1 MILYGMNKRYVQL
14 FLTLR
19 CNQGCDFCFNRG
31 IDNKDDLS
39 GDGFRRLSSIL
50 KNYGF
55 HELDLLGG
63 EPLLH
68 EDIIELLRIA
78 SEDFTSVYLST
89 NGSII
94 DKLERINELFPRINT
109 GISLNE
115 GTDEKT
121 IRYIFSKRPIIK
133 SVARRVRFVPEMALP
148 FIKEGIP
155 YYLIFRDILSA
166 EELRDSMP
174 FYEYLQK
181 FNELKRSF
189 KNVMPVYC
197 EGFISDKYYRCP
209 AGTAKISIMPD
220 GSVYPCYL
228 FFRFEEF
235 KLGNI
240 FKDGLEEM
248 LNSPV
253 LEFFKRYRENICP
266 QKKCEFHPKCHG
278 GCPAISYTLYGRLDR
293 PDPRCLEITN

>member
-1 MILYGMNKRYVQL
+1 MAYVQL
-14 FLTLR
+14 FLTFR
-19 CNQGCDFCFNRG
+19 CNKGCNFCFNRG
-31 IDNKDDLS
+31 INENGDLTV
-39 GDGFRRLSSIL
+39 DKFKRLSLIL

-55 HELDLLGG
+55 HELDILGG

-68 EDIIELLRIA
+68 EDIIEVLRIA
-78 SEDFTSVYLST
+78 CENFGSVYLST
-89 NGSII
+89 NGSIV
-94 DKLERINELFPRINT
+94 DQLERINKLFPQIKV

-121 IRYIFSKRPIIK
+121 VRYIITKRPIVK
-133 SVARRVRFVPEMALP
+133 SVVSKMRFAPETALY
-148 FIKEGIP
+148 FINEGIP
-155 YYLIFRDILSA
+155 YYLIYRDILSA

-197 EGFISDKYYRCP
+197 EGFISEKDYRCP
-209 AGTAKISIMPD
+209 AGTTKISIMPD

-228 FFRFEEF
+228 FFRFNEF

-240 FKDGLEEM
+240 FEDSLKDI
-248 LNSPV
+248 LNSPA
-253 LEFFKRYRENICP
+253 LDFFKRYRGNICP
-266 QKKCEFHPKCHG
+266 QEQCKLHSKCHG
-278 GCPAISYTLYGRLDR
+278 GCPAISYIFYKRLDR
-293 PDPRCLEITN
+293 TDPRCLETN

>member
-1 MILYGMNKRYVQL
+1 MNNRYVQL

-19 CNQGCDFCFNRG
+19 CNQGCEFCFNRG
-31 IDNKDDLS
+31 IDGKDDLS
-39 GDGFRRLSSIL
+39 CNEFRGLSLIL

-55 HELDLLGG
+55 HEIDILGG

-68 EDIIELLRIA
+68 EDIIEVLRIA
-78 SEDFTSVYLST
+78 CENFDSVYLST

-94 DKLERINELFPRINT
+94 EQLERINELFPQIKA
-109 GISLNE
+109 GISING

-121 IRYIFSKRPIIK
+121 IRYIISKRPIVK
-133 SVARRVRFVPEMALP
+133 SVVSNVRFLPETALS

-155 YYLIFRDILSA
+155 YYLIYRDILSSD
-166 EELRDSMP
+166 ELRDSMP

-197 EGFISDKYYRCP
+197 EGFISDRDYRCP

-228 FFRFEEF
+228 FF
-235 KLGNI
+235 
-240 FKDGLEEM
+240 
-248 LNSPV
+248 
-253 LEFFKRYRENICP
+253 
-266 QKKCEFHPKCHG
+266 
-278 GCPAISYTLYGRLDR
+278 
-293 PDPRCLEITN
+293 